1 MRHSEPFNPQLN
13 PEIKLTLNPE
23 IKLTLNPEIKL
34 TLNPRI
40 LPKIE
45 SAVSD
50 TKFYFKINSNFE
62 KIFSL
67 TFQTNFKIYVYY
79 IGYCFFF
86 GQI

>member
-23 IKLTLNPEIKL
+23 IKLTLNP
-34 TLNPRI
+34 RI

-45 SAVSD
+45 SEIYD

-67 TFQTNFKIYVYY
+67 TFQTNLKFTY
-79 IGYCFFF
+79 IILVIVFFLARYSF
-86 GQI
+86 IH

>member
-1 MRHSEPFNPQLN
+1 MRHSEPFNPQ
-13 PEIKLTLNPE
+13 
-23 IKLTLNPEIKL
+23 LNPEIKL

-67 TFQTNFKIYVYY
+67 TFQTNLKFTY
-79 IGYCFFF
+79 IILVIVFFF